1 MQNSYKKEISAYFVE
16 KSNSFEKRPYLET
29 TQQGKMTEFH
39 RTVVLDWLVKT
50 SGDLKAS
57 DKTLELSILYLEC
70 FLSKKPVSSLP
81 ILELVAVLCFCIALK
96 YEEGRP
102 LTPSEIQEVCSV
114 PVALNDILTTEFFI
128 IRTLEWNL
136 DIPTVSEVLYSLL
149 PFTPSSGNFTK
160 YILPCYLNY
169 SIAQRGVLAM
179 TLVAG
184 ARIFNDL
191 DKAVTEIDWFNNLQQ
206 ELKLSL
212 DSFKNII

>member
-1 MQNSYKKEISAYFVE
+1 MQNSYRKENSAYFIE
-16 KSNSFEKRPYLET
+16 KSKSFEKRPYLET

-50 SGDLKAS
+50 SNDLKAS
-57 DKTLELSILYLEC
+57 DKTLELAILYLEC
-70 FLSKKPVSSLP
+70 FLSKKVISGLR
-81 ILELVAVLCFCIALK
+81 ILELVAILCFCIALK
-96 YEEGRP
+96 YEEGRS

-128 IRTLEWNL
+128 INTLEWNL
-136 DIPTVSEVLYSLL
+136 DIPTASEVLYSLL
-149 PFTPSSGNFTK
+149 PLTPSPESFTK

-169 SIAQRGVLAM
+169 SIAQRGVLAV

-184 ARIFNDL
+184 TRILNKL
-191 DKAVTEIDWFNNLQQ
+191 DKSMSKTDWLSSLQQ
-206 ELKLSL
+206 ELKLNL